1 MDNTLFLPGSKKI
14 IFDDSM
20 NNAAAVGETRTY
32 DFPISSVAHPLSVTR
47 LWRDPAGSTI
57 QNSLHLHVIHKESG
71 AVHTSEDIN
80 NIRNNVQKIV
90 IMTPKVG
97 LYHIEV

>member
-20 NNAAAVGETRTY
+20 NNAAAVGEIRTY
-32 DFPISSVAHPLSVTR
+32 EFSISSVAHPLSVT
-47 LWRDPAGSTI
+47 LVWRDPGGSTI
-57 QNSLHLHVIHKESG
+57 QNSLHLRVIHKESG
-71 AVHTSEDIN
+71 TVHTSEDIN
-80 NIRNNVQKIV
+80 NIWNNVQKIV
-90 IMTPKVG
+90 IRPPKAG